1 MAQSSMR
8 ASSAARAPGEVAVA
22 ARSNNNNHNTSNAG
36 VVYGDFLQRRAGVIK
51 RWTKRWAEWNAGTKV
66 LAWYGP
72 QSRKDTRRGGIGKRR
87 FAVVHRAAKYT
98 RRGCVLAYVCV
109 RCGTKRMELAVQSVW
124 GLGLLPANG
133 CFIVCFS

>member
-72 QSRKDTRRGGIGKRR
+72 QSRKDTRRGGIGT
-87 FAVVHRAAKYT
+87 AAGGGA
-98 RRGCVLAYVCV
+98 RSAHASPDRPGAAARCAAQPAAMAAPVRQPRGDAGSDGIGADG
-109 RCGTKRMELAVQSVW
+109 R
-124 GLGLLPANG
+124 
-133 CFIVCFS
+133 